1 MVIYHNEFEQKKVK
15 FEPMIKLSYNINIIK
30 PLITTLY
37 EVIGL
42 FRSSNLP
49 VRISMSDLERR
60 LKRKIS
66 PPFVFL

>member
-1 MVIYHNEFEQKKVK
+1 MSLKQKKVK
-15 FEPMIKLSYNINIIK
+15 FKPRIKLSYNINIVR
-30 PLITTLY
+30 PLIITLY

-49 VRISMSDLERR
+49 VRISMSDFERR

-66 PPFVFL
+66 LTFVFL

>member
-1 MVIYHNEFEQKKVK
+1 MLMSLKQKEVK
-15 FEPMIKLSYNINIIK
+15 FKPMIKLSYNINIIK
-30 PLITTLY
+30 LLIITLY

-49 VRISMSDLERR
+49 VRISMSDFERR

-66 PPFVFL
+66 PTFVFL

>member
-1 MVIYHNEFEQKKVK
+1 MLMSLKQKKVK
-15 FEPMIKLSYNINIIK
+15 FKPRIKLSYNINIVR
-30 PLITTLY
+30 PLIITLY

-49 VRISMSDLERR
+49 VRISMSDFERR

-66 PPFVFL
+66 PTFVFL

>member
-1 MVIYHNEFEQKKVK
+1 MLMSLKQKEVK
-15 FEPMIKLSYNINIIK
+15 FKPMIKLSYNINIIK
-30 PLITTLY
+30 LLIITLY

-49 VRISMSDLERR
+49 VRISMSDFERK

-66 PPFVFL
+66 PTFVFL